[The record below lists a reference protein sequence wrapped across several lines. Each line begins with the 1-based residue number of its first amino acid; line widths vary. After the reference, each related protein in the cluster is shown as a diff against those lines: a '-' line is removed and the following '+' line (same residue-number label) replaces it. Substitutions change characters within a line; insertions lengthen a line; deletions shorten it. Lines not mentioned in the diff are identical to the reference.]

1 MANTPKKLAAAVVA
15 VLPLLS
21 IAVAAPAQAQNH
33 PRAAAIAP
41 RIEGFNVDEVRRL
54 EPGTELNFDLYGSPG
69 GNATVRID
77 GATRNLNLTETRP
90 GTYQGTYT
98 IGTHDRLRP
107 DSQVTANLRAG
118 GQVITR
124 LLGEPLVRGPLPRDE
139 GGRLA
144 AVPHVDSFDVRG
156 SNDLGPGNDLQFTVF
171 GTPGSKV
178 DVQIAGT
185 SGVFALPEVRPGE
198 YSGVYR
204 IRRNDNIA
212 PDAPVTATIRGN
224 GRYTTAM
231 LGHPLLAGGPSRAG
245 GPNPRPDARPDG
257 RDGRDGRDTGPRDAG
272 PVPRD
277 AGPGQRDERV
287 ARYCTNCATIE
298 AINVAQGSGEASAV
312 GTLGGAAVGGLLG
325 NQVGSGSGRTAAT
338 AAGAVAGALAGR
350 SIERNSRSGQRF
362 NVVVRFENG
371 ATQNIS
377 YDNDPGYRVGDQVK
391 VNGNVLVRD

>member
-1 MANTPKKLAAAVVA
+1 MANTPKKLAAALVTA
-15 VLPLLS
+15 LPLLS
-21 IAVAAPAQAQNH
+21 IAVSAPVQAQNH

-54 EPGTELNFDLYGSPG
+54 DPGTELNFDLYGSPG

-77 GATRNLNLTETRP
+77 GATRNLHLTETRP
-90 GTYQGTYT
+90 GTYQGSYT

-107 DSQVTANLRAG
+107 DSQVTASLRGG

-124 LLGEPLVRGPLPRDE
+124 LLGEPLVRGPMPRDE

-171 GTPGSKV
+171 GTPGAKV

-185 SGVFALPEVRPGE
+185 SGVFALPEVRPGQ
-198 YSGVYR
+198 YSGQYR

-212 PDAPVTATIRGN
+212 PDAPVTATIRAN

-231 LGHPLLAGGPSRAG
+231 LGRPLLAGGPPRAG
-245 GPNPRPDARPDG
+245 GPDSRPDVRPG
-257 RDGRDGRDTGPRDAG
+257 PPPYPRDAG
-272 PVPRD
+272 PAPRD
-277 AGPGQRDERV
+277 AGPAQRDERV

-298 AINVAQGSGEASAV
+298 AINVVQGSGEASAV

-350 SIERNSRSGQRF
+350 SIERNARSGQRF
-362 NVVVRFENG
+362 EVVVRYENG
-371 ATQNIS
+371 ATQNIA
-377 YDNDPGYRVGDQVK
+377 YDNDPGYRVGDHVK

>member
-1 MANTPKKLAAAVVA
+1 MANTRKTLAAAVVA
-15 VLPLLS
+15 ALPLLS
-21 IAVAAPAQAQNH
+21 VAVSAPVKAQEH

-77 GATRNLNLTETRP
+77 GATRNLHLTETRP
-90 GTYQGTYT
+90 GTYRGTYT
-98 IGTHDRLRP
+98 IGVHDRLRP

-124 LLGEPLVRGPLPRDE
+124 LLGEPLVRGPAGRDD

-144 AVPHVDSFDVRG
+144 AVPHVESFDVRG

-171 GTPGSKV
+171 GTPGAKV

-185 SGVFALPEVRPGE
+185 SGVFALPEVRRGE

-204 IRRNDNIA
+204 IRRNDKIA
-212 PDAPVTATIRGN
+212 PNAPVTATIRAN

-231 LGHPLLAGGPSRAG
+231 LGHPLLAGGPPPRAG
-245 GPNPRPDARPDG
+245 GPDVRPGPPPTARDARDARPA
-257 RDGRDGRDTGPRDAG
+257 P
-272 PVPRD
+272 
-277 AGPGQRDERV
+277 RDERV

-298 AINVAQGSGEASAV
+298 AVNVVRADGQASAL
-312 GTLGGAAVGGLLG
+312 GTLGGAAVGGLVG

-338 AAGAVAGALAGR
+338 AVGAVAGALAGR
-350 SIERNSRSGQRF
+350 SIERNARSGDRF
-362 NVVVRFENG
+362 EVVVRYDNG
-371 ATQNIS
+371 STQNIS
-377 YDNDPGYRVGDQVK
+377 YDNDPGFRVGDQVK